1 MRLSIISLVLVTA
14 CASGGA
20 KTAADSTGTRDS
32 LTRRQKDSVIAQSAI
47 PGASGV
53 GKALSAQDSGASRN
67 RVVDSIATAP

>member
-1 MRLSIISLVLVTA
+1 MRNIPILLVLLVA
-14 CASGGA
+14 FGGA
-20 KTAADSTGTRDS
+20 CSREAPTTGASRDT